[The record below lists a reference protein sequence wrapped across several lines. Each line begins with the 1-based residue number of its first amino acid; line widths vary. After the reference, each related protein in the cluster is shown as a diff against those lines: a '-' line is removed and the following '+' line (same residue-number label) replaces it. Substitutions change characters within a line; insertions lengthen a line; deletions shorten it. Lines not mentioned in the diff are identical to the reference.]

1 MNKGVFDIIR
11 PQWLFDSI
19 TSKELVPLSKKYF
32 FHATAERMESEEY
45 YNEDDDLDLEP
56 EGLSPEKIALRMSGS
71 PSIHADAG
79 VSGSREEDPAMQDWL
94 QIGPASNDAENSDD
108 DADSVTDPD
117 SGAEDNWFS
126 VKAPQPGGVEVSG
139 TEVILCASLGG

>member
-1 MNKGVFDIIR
+1 MNKGIFDIIR

-19 TSKELVPLSKKYF
+19 TSKELVPLSRKYF

-45 YNEDDDLDLEP
+45 YNEDGDLELEP
-56 EGLSPEKIALRMSGS
+56 EDLLPGKTALRMSGS
-71 PSIHADAG
+71 PSIHTDAG
-79 VSGSREEDPAMQDWL
+79 MSESREEDPTMRDWL
-94 QIGPASNDAENSDD
+94 QIGPASNDAENLDD

-126 VKAPQPGGVEVSG
+126 IKAPQQGGAEVSG
-139 TEVILCASLGG
+139 TEVILCARLR